1 MPISNLFSEPAPIH
15 RRPPDCSN
23 VRSSF
28 SGERYVN
35 VWNSQLCQ
43 LMSATFNHMYCTKD
57 HLLSKIYIHDDDDKW
72 SLLDGC
78 LYLQKC
84 LDYITGVQLSRLRL
98 QWFQCK
104 HKWFVRDAEDKIHL
118 GLIVDADEVGSHQL
132 TFFTRRNLIH
142 FIRSI
147 RYIVAVFVVVLPV
160 RLARETWTMSQQN
173 QIGNGRL
180 LLPHIALRWSSV
192 AELLFSRNEVDAK
205 YSILPIVSK

>member
-1 MPISNLFSEPAPIH
+1 
-15 RRPPDCSN
+15 
-23 VRSSF
+23 
-28 SGERYVN
+28 
-35 VWNSQLCQ
+35 
-43 LMSATFNHMYCTKD
+43 MSATINHMYCTKD

-72 SLLDGC
+72 SILGGC

-84 LDYITGVQLSRLRL
+84 LDYITGVQLSSLHL

-104 HKWFVRDAEDKIHL
+104 HKRFVRDAEDKIHL
-118 GLIVDADEVGSHQL
+118 GLIVNADEVGSHQL

-160 RLARETWTMSQQN
+160 WLARETWTMSQQN

-180 LLPHIALRWSSV
+180 LLPHIALRWSSL